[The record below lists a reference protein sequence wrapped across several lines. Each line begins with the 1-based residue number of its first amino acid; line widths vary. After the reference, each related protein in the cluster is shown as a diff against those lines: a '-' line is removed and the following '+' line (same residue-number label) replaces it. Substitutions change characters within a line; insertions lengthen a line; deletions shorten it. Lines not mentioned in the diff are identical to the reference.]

1 MEAHGKE
8 KSIWGNDDIA
18 SFMKS
23 MENTSDQND
32 DSGVEED
39 PETTEEVVI
48 KIADDK
54 TISDADVS
62 FLLFATLKKV

>member
-23 MENTSDQND
+23 IEKTTDKNE

-39 PETTEEVVI
+39 TETAEEAVM

-62 FLLFATLKKV
+62 FLLLAAVEKG